1 MKKFLYM
8 DRLLDIHHDT
18 LLRFLNKYF
27 PSDVFCLQED
37 RSNSMTRWYT
47 YNDDRS
53 NYLKHVEED
62 TDGNFEGL
70 RVKYFPVSPGS
81 SVGRLIVSEA
91 ERRVKTVYL
100 KPDVKISTNFNA
112 MLTELL
118 PIAWLRARTSVLLD
132 TDGFLHGEVVDSIR
146 WILRRQEKPASQ
158 IDNLINQLEEKAEY
172 VSGKRRE
179 IELIKEFYV
188 SHASSWSIGPAIES
202 GDMYKWLGYDKTVK
216 NYGYVDRAD
225 VQIGRNCR
233 VSLKSVAPGGS
244 NRRVFLCNT
253 TFRAFMNDMQRFSDR
268 RILTVGDDIVLRA
281 AELFGAE
288 SYGELLEKYL
298 RFLFQD
304 DRNGLKFTHRVL
316 HYILGDYRRDVRRNE
331 TGYNHIILTSST
343 RVRELGVD
351 DSFISEALNRR
362 PRRPADVVFDSGKMR
377 ITFGECL
384 PRQMLDVQFT
394 DSEIKPTD
402 GSRSLKFKILENL

>member
-1 MKKFLYM
+1 MY
-8 DRLLDIHHDT
+8 RLLDIQHDS

-27 PSDVFCLQED
+27 PSDVFRLQEA
-37 RSNSMTRWYT
+37 RSNSMTNWYT

-53 NYLKHVEED
+53 KYLKHVEED
-62 TDGNFEGL
+62 TDGVFDGL
-70 RVKYFPVSPGS
+70 RVRYFPVSPGS

-91 ERRVKTVYL
+91 DRRVKTIYL

-118 PIAWLRARTSVLLD
+118 PLAWLRARTSVLLD
-132 TDGFLHGEVVDSIR
+132 TDGFLRGEVVDSIR
-146 WILRRQEKPASQ
+146 CILRHQEKPAHQ
-158 IDNLINQLEEKAEY
+158 IDDLINQLEAKAEY
-172 VSGKRRE
+172 VRRKRRE
-179 IELIKEFYV
+179 IELVKEFYE
-188 SHASSWSIGPAIES
+188 SHASSWSIGSAIES

-244 NRRVFLCNT
+244 NQRVFLCNT

-268 RILTVGDDIVLRA
+268 GILHSGDDIVLRA
-281 AELFGAE
+281 ANLFKAD
-288 SYGELLEKYL
+288 SYGELLEKYF

-304 DRNGLKFTHRVL
+304 ERNGSKFTYRVL

-343 RVRELGVD
+343 SVKELGVD

-362 PRRPADVVFDSGKMR
+362 PRCPAEVVFENGKMR
-377 ITFGECL
+377 ILFGDAL
-384 PRQMLDVQFT
+384 QRQKLDVQFT

-402 GSRSLKFKILENL
+402 GSRSLKFKILESLE